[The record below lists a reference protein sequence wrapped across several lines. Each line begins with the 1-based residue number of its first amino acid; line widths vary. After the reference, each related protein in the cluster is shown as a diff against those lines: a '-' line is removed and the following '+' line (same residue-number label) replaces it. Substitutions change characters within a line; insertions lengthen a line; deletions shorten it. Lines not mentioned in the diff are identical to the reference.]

1 MYREQIK
8 SLQKWKKD
16 PRRKP
21 LIIHGARQVGKTW
34 LAREF
39 GRQCYSS
46 VAYIDFTNNPRM
58 KVLFEQDLNIER
70 ILQGLK
76 AESGIDIDPQ
86 NTLIIL
92 DEIQNVPAALT
103 ALKYFY
109 DTVPEY
115 HIIVAGSLLGLSVN
129 HKTSFPVGKVDFM
142 TLRPLSFREFL
153 DALDENQLLELL
165 TSGDIELISTFRDRY
180 ITLLKTYY
188 FVGGMPEAVRTYIE
202 SKSWQ
207 KVRQIQNTILTAYDS
222 DFGKHAPVS
231 IVPRIRQIWNNIPAQ
246 LSRENKKY
254 VYGLIR
260 KGARAKDYELALLWL
275 EDAGLIYRVS
285 RIETPRIPLKA
296 YENFDAFKIYTLD
309 VGLLTAMTDLS
320 AQTLLEGDEIFT
332 EFKGALTEQ
341 YVLEELKNRHLYAAY
356 WSRDK
361 GSQAEVDFIVQL
373 DDLIGPIEV
382 KAEENLQSNSLRVY
396 RDKCKPSYVV
406 RTSLSNYRKDDWLTN
421 IPLYM
426 ISQID
431 NKRWYNV

>member
-231 IVPRIRQIWNNIPAQ
+231 IVPRIRQIWNSIPAQ

-254 VYGLIR
+254 VYGLVR
-260 KGARAKDYELALLWL
+260 KGARAKDYELALSWL

-373 DDLIGPIEV
+373 DDLIVPIEV
-382 KAEENLQSNSLRVY
+382 KAEENLQSKSLRVY